1 MYDTEQSY
9 EPRDMKTEPDP
20 NEPNQLVKPV
30 PKTIDA
36 PEGQLWIQPPR
47 LVTIPRFLTSKAF
60 SIKDCCF
67 IRFACTSRGQNRF
80 QPIIVRESRL
90 KSDSEPFHLG
100 LAKADWLIKND
111 SGHVVFRKNG

>member
-1 MYDTEQSY
+1 MNSVREVSMYDTEQSY

-47 LVTIPRFLTSKAF
+47 LVRIPRFLRMM
-60 SIKDCCF
+60 I
-67 IRFACTSRGQNRF
+67 G
-80 QPIIVRESRL
+80 
-90 KSDSEPFHLG
+90 
-100 LAKADWLIKND
+100 
-111 SGHVVFRKNG
+111 

>member
-1 MYDTEQSY
+1 MYDTEQTY

-47 LVTIPRFLTSKAF
+47 LVAIPRFF
-60 SIKDCCF
+60 
-67 IRFACTSRGQNRF
+67 
-80 QPIIVRESRL
+80 
-90 KSDSEPFHLG
+90 
-100 LAKADWLIKND
+100 
-111 SGHVVFRKNG
+111 

>member
-47 LVTIPRFLTSKAF
+47 LVRIPRTF
-60 SIKDCCF
+60 SIWLLLNPF
-67 IRFACTSRGQNRF
+67 LHVYHGVR
-80 QPIIVRESRL
+80 II
-90 KSDSEPFHLG
+90 FLG
-100 LAKADWLIKND
+100 LSNADWLIKKRFWPRGIQKKRIKQEPSRINLVENMD
-111 SGHVVFRKNG
+111 QIYI

>member
-47 LVTIPRFLTSKAF
+47 LVRIPRFLTSKAF
-60 SIKDCCF
+60 FIKGCCF
-67 IRFACTSRGQNRF
+67 IRVCLYITGS
-80 QPIIVRESRL
+80 ESVSANQR
-90 KSDSEPFHLG
+90 S
-100 LAKADWLIKND
+100 
-111 SGHVVFRKNG
+111 

>member
-47 LVTIPRFLTSKAF
+47 LVRNPRFFTFLEA
-60 SIKDCCF
+60 
-67 IRFACTSRGQNRF
+67 
-80 QPIIVRESRL
+80 
-90 KSDSEPFHLG
+90 
-100 LAKADWLIKND
+100 
-111 SGHVVFRKNG
+111 

>member
-47 LVTIPRFLTSKAF
+47 LVRIPRFL
-60 SIKDCCF
+60 
-67 IRFACTSRGQNRF
+67 
-80 QPIIVRESRL
+80 L
-90 KSDSEPFHLG
+90 Y
-100 LAKADWLIKND
+100 
-111 SGHVVFRKNG
+111 

>member
-1 MYDTEQSY
+1 MYDTEQTY

-47 LVTIPRFLTSKAF
+47 LVAIPGYFFKPS
-60 SIKDCCF
+60 
-67 IRFACTSRGQNRF
+67 
-80 QPIIVRESRL
+80 
-90 KSDSEPFHLG
+90 
-100 LAKADWLIKND
+100 
-111 SGHVVFRKNG
+111 

>member
-47 LVTIPRFLTSKAF
+47 LVGIPRLLLFWTLISSMYL
-60 SIKDCCF
+60 SI
-67 IRFACTSRGQNRF
+67 
-80 QPIIVRESRL
+80 
-90 KSDSEPFHLG
+90 
-100 LAKADWLIKND
+100 
-111 SGHVVFRKNG
+111 